1 MRKKNTFQ
9 LTIKISEDLL
19 CEEGAGAEVDQ
30 LELAG
35 VEIYEDVLVFNV
47 AVNDAAL
54 MNCDYGFD
62 DLSEEAS
69 RMVLRQHAVISDV
82 VEQILTM
89 SGALH
94 NQNVTVVLLEVIQQF
109 DGTRN
114 MRHLFQ
120 KRGFQWNNFAVHF
133 HQIIDFVFT
142 DVLDCNLQRDQCHC

>member
-1 MRKKNTFQ
+1 
-9 LTIKISEDLL
+9 
-19 CEEGAGAEVDQ
+19 
-30 LELAG
+30 
-35 VEIYEDVLVFNV
+35 
-47 AVNDAAL
+47 

-120 KRGFQWNNFAVHF
+120 KRGFQWNNFAIHF
-133 HQIIDFVFT
+133 H
-142 DVLDCNLQRDQCHC
+142 